1 MEYPD
6 NKNVSLR
13 SIFLVFLKI
22 GALAFGG
29 AYSMLSFYE
38 REIVEKRKWFSR
50 EDFAESVVIGQ
61 MSPGAIIVNTGIFM
75 GYRLKKL
82 KGALLTVAGQVL
94 PSFVLILIISYLY
107 ITYKDITLMRSVLK
121 GIAAAVTGLIA
132 SVVYRM
138 SGEFLK
144 DYKNVSLALITF
156 LCLAIFRINPIVLIV
171 ASGMA
176 GIMLYRREK
185 N

>member
-13 SIFLVFLKI
+13 SIFMVFLKI
-22 GALAFGG
+22 GTLAFGG

-38 REIVEKRKWFSR
+38 REIVEKRKWFSN
-50 EDFAESVVIGQ
+50 EDFAESIVIGQ

-94 PSFVLILIISYLY
+94 PSYVLILIISYLY
-107 ITYKDITLMRSVLK
+107 TTYQDITFMKSVLK

-144 DYKNVSLALITF
+144 DYKNVSLALIAF

-185 N
+185 D

>member
-6 NKNVSLR
+6 NKNVSLGAV
-13 SIFLVFLKI
+13 FLVFLKI

-38 REIVEKRKWFSR
+38 REIVEKRKWFSH
-50 EDFAESVVIGQ
+50 EDFAESIVIGQ

-94 PSFVLILIISYLY
+94 PSFVLILIISYFY
-107 ITYKDITLMRSVLK
+107 VTYKDMPLMRSVLK
-121 GIAAAVTGLIA
+121 GIAAAVAGFIA

-144 DYKNVSLALITF
+144 DYKNASLALITF
-156 LCLAIFRINPIVLIV
+156 LCLAIFRINPIVLIA
-171 ASGMA
+171 ASGIA
-176 GIMLYRREK
+176 GIILYRRERS
-185 N
+185 